1 MYFSS
6 VSCYY
11 IEYTTDFA
19 VRQTFPLYFRCLAA
33 GIWVKGGES
42 MEGFLMSIGNY
53 GFPMVVTAY
62 LLVRIE
68 GRLEDLDRSLHQ
80 LTRAVENK
88 SDIFKGE

>member
-1 MYFSS
+1 MQ
-6 VSCYY
+6 C
-11 IEYTTDFA
+11 
-19 VRQTFPLYFRCLAA
+19 RGLYFCWLGA
-33 GIWVKGGES
+33 GIQVKGGER

-80 LTRAVENK
+80 LTRAVEK
-88 SDIFKGE
+88 QHS

>member
-1 MYFSS
+1 
-6 VSCYY
+6 
-11 IEYTTDFA
+11 
-19 VRQTFPLYFRCLAA
+19 
-33 GIWVKGGES
+33 
-42 MEGFLMSIGNY
+42 MSIGNY

-88 SDIFKGE
+88 SDIFKGNKETLRIKDKK

>member
-1 MYFSS
+1 M
-6 VSCYY
+6 
-11 IEYTTDFA
+11 
-19 VRQTFPLYFRCLAA
+19 
-33 GIWVKGGES
+33 KGGEC

-80 LTRAVENK
+80 LTRAVEK
-88 SDIFKGE
+88 QR